1 MLEEQI
7 IMSVYDHWSAH
18 PSGIKTQSLK
28 HIHCFIFFAFAKGGD
43 RRKIVNHSKGITE
56 KVL

>member
-1 MLEEQI
+1 
-7 IMSVYDHWSAH
+7 MSVYDHWSTR

-56 KVL
+56 KAL